1 MRIGGAIGLVFMLC
15 LVAVPTWAQSNKV
28 LRATGRVT
36 AIAADSL
43 TVQSGSASL
52 TFAVDTQTK
61 VEGKGVGTKTRA
73 MRAEK
78 KSPAITDFVGEAD
91 SVTVDYHDMGGG
103 KLHAA
108 KVSIRVKSFK
118 K

>member
-1 MRIGGAIGLVFMLC
+1 MRIGGALALVLMLS
-15 LVAVPTWAQSNKV
+15 LVAAPAWAQSNKV
-28 LRATGRVT
+28 MHASGRVT
-36 AIAADSL
+36 AVAADSL
-43 TVQSGSASL
+43 TVQSGSASM
-52 TFAVDTQTK
+52 TFAVDSQTK

-73 MRAEK
+73 MKAEK
-78 KSPAITDFVGEAD
+78 KSPGITDFVGEAD

-108 KVSIRVKSFK
+108 KVSIRIKSFK